1 MWHFSVSGLRAP
13 SLLASG
19 SRAPGSPQPGWQTG
33 CPDGSFSAGTRFRR
47 SKPCPLA
54 RADVDETIGPAFP
67 KRRYGLSLRSFLR
80 CGFARLSWFVL
91 RPEPSAHAVR
101 HDARRVA
108 AETFKAVREV
118 ARR

>member
-33 CPDGSFSAGTRFRR
+33 CRTAVSLQAPVSGGASHA
-47 SKPCPLA
+47 LA
-54 RADVDETIGPAFP
+54 RAGFDETIGPAFP
-67 KRRYGLSLRSFLR
+67 KRRYGLSLHSFLR
-80 CGFARLSWFVL
+80 CGFACLSWFVL
-91 RPEPSAHAVR
+91 RPEPSAHAGR

-108 AETFKAVREV
+108 AEPFKAVREV